1 MGLCGEERTK
11 SKIEEKD
18 EVITRYKPIPLEIL
32 NKILKSICKINIK
45 SEKGNNFGTG
55 FFLNY
60 SDSLKLLLTNYH
72 IINPRLENENIEIE
86 IEIYNKKVMKL
97 EMKNRFCKFI
107 ERPKEISII

>member
-32 NKILKSICKINIK
+32 NKILKSICKITII
-45 SEKGNNFGTG
+45 SENVYNFGNG
-55 FFLNY
+55 FFINY

-72 IINPRLENENIEIE
+72 IINQSLENENIEIE
-86 IEIYNKKVMKL
+86 IHDKK
-97 EMKNRFCKFI
+97 
-107 ERPKEISII
+107 